1 MTAYDI
7 PDDEAALP
15 PIVLA
20 QSQRHPLLALAVDHL
35 IRLPREA
42 GALLQEVCRAEVR
55 PDDEVTEL
63 AARLGAR
70 VTFTVDGARQ
80 TAVLVGHDAA
90 GSDPTQ
96 LSVLTNLGAGL
107 LGLSPGQTIDW
118 PDRVGG
124 NRRLTVVSVD
134 ADRREESG
142 GESPQSSPEPVPHP
156 AVPADVIPFRR
167 PTPAPLPNTEPP
179 PSAA

>member
-7 PDDEAALP
+7 PDDEAVLP

-20 QSQRHPLLALAVDHL
+20 QSQRHSLLALAVDHL

-55 PDDEVTEL
+55 PDDEVTEH

-70 VTFTVDGARQ
+70 VTFTVDGVSQ
-80 TAVLVGHDAA
+80 TVLLVAHDDAS
-90 GSDPTQ
+90 SDPSH

-107 LGLSPGQTIDW
+107 LGLSPGQAIDW

-124 NRRLTVVSVD
+124 RRRLTVLSVD

-142 GESPQSSPEPVPHP
+142 GESPQTSPEPVSHP

-167 PTPAPLPNTEPP
+167 PTPAPLPNNDPP